1 MYFIFYNELIGHFNV
16 AQWDLLLLLLLNKF
30 QSLEQITQTV
40 RVVWTCFF
48 DWDTHALHASK

>member
-16 AQWDLLLLLLLNKF
+16 AQWDLLLLLLNKF
-30 QSLEQITQTV
+30 QPLEQSTQTV